1 MQQHARKG
9 EVAGEARPGPR
20 LIARLESGGG
30 GGGGRGEYVQ
40 AKGSVEATS
49 RGQGTGPDAALHR
62 PRHVHRKCCLQETA
76 LLLLSQP
83 GCLVRHMLLSN
94 STERFMVRVKI
105 QTSFCFGK
113 GHDIM

>member
-40 AKGSVEATS
+40 AKGSVEATG
-49 RGQGTGPDAALHR
+49 RGQGTGPDTVMR
-62 PRHVHRKCCLQETA
+62 PCSVQDMYIKKCCQQETA
-76 LLLLSQP
+76 
-83 GCLVRHMLLSN
+83 
-94 STERFMVRVKI
+94 
-105 QTSFCFGK
+105 
-113 GHDIM
+113 